1 MDAYGK
7 CKCGLTPNL
16 KNVRF
21 DLRGTKTWFEWC
33 EVVFAA
39 FEVAIDWNTME
50 SLFTD
55 KAASKRVI
63 KSN

>member
-1 MDAYGK
+1 M
-7 CKCGLTPNL
+7 
-16 KNVRF
+16 
-21 DLRGTKTWFEWC
+21 C

-39 FEVAIDWNTME
+39 FEVAIDLITMD

-55 KAASKRVI
+55 NAASKSVI

>member
-1 MDAYGK
+1 MSPIENA
-7 CKCGLTPNL
+7 
-16 KNVRF
+16 NVVWLQIEKRPF
-21 DLRGTKTWFEWC
+21 WHKRHENMVWPMC

-50 SLFTD
+50 SLFID
-55 KAASKRVI
+55 NAASKRVI

>member
-1 MDAYGK
+1 MVAYGK
-7 CKCGLTPNL
+7 CKYGLTPNWKTSAL
-16 KNVRF
+16 TRHENVVER
-21 DLRGTKTWFEWC
+21 C
-33 EVVFAA
+33 VFAA
-39 FEVAIDWNTME
+39 FEVVIDWNTME

>member
-1 MDAYGK
+1 M
-7 CKCGLTPNL
+7 
-16 KNVRF
+16 R
-21 DLRGTKTWFEWC
+21 

-55 KAASKRVI
+55 NAHLGELLKVISKLVTA
-63 KSN
+63 